1 MSSSEVL
8 KELYEIKKQWR
19 QNTFQVSPETRAR
32 YLELMDMRRERVR
45 ELYAQGRVI
54 EPGTMQS

>member
-1 MSSSEVL
+1 MSSSDVL
-8 KELYEIKKQWR
+8 NELYEIKKQWR
-19 QNTFQVSPETRAR
+19 QNTFQVSPETHAR